1 MHLLNKY
8 LDKVLFNSTYHESPV
23 PSCKWLFCTRSCSNV
38 FIWADYDIILNFSIH
53 KKSADLLNSFQD
65 ILHSMYINL
74 GEISVG
80 EVKSRLSGIPAW
92 HWMERAVSWLGLSH
106 LWFIVVAD
114 LEISDREDGI
124 LRGGV
129 SGYCYIKGEIS
140 IDLGEVTTDG

>member
-1 MHLLNKY
+1 MKLPCQAASDDIAPDPVQMFLSG
-8 LDKVLFNSTYHESPV
+8 LTMTLF
-23 PSCKWLFCTRSCSNV
+23 L
-38 FIWADYDIILNFSIH
+38 ILASI

-124 LRGGV
+124 LRGV
-129 SGYCYIKGEIS
+129 YGYCYIKGEIS
-140 IDLGEVTTDG
+140 VDLGESTTDVSVLVYFL